1 MREGIFV
8 GRDAEQEQLN
18 SSLRTALSGNGQNR
32 FIIGEAGTGK
42 TALLRNFVQQALE
55 ADSKL
60 VVLVGSCNAQT
71 GIGDPYLPFREAL
84 SMLTTDASTRQV
96 GKLASENS
104 QRLRLVMVRS
114 MQVLLEV
121 APDLVGIF
129 VPGAKLLGTLGK
141 AVADKAGWT
150 DKLDDLVGKREIP
163 TIEQGRIFEQY
174 TAYLQRLSKEV
185 PLILFLDDL
194 QWADRASIGLLFHLG
209 RHIENSRILMLG
221 AYRPNDIALG
231 RDGDRH
237 PLEPVVHEL
246 MRYHGDILVDLDAIP
261 EEVNWQFVSALLDSA
276 PNCLEE
282 TFRESLFQQTGG
294 HALFTVELI
303 RAMQERNDIVL
314 DESGCWVETP
324 SLDWNDL
331 PARVE
336 GVVEERIARLDETL
350 REMLT
355 VASVEGEQ
363 FSAEVIARV
372 QAIADR
378 QAVRQISTYLD
389 RRHRLVRPQGLVQL
403 DDSRLS
409 LYRFTHNLF
418 HTYVYDSLD
427 VMERTY
433 LHEDVGRVLEAM
445 YGDRTGEI
453 AAELARHFHE
463 AGVIDKA
470 VRYHLEAAKRATVA
484 AAYDEAITHLTA
496 GLGLIRTRTD
506 IPEHKEY
513 ELTFQA
519 SLGPA
524 LVARRG
530 WGAPEAEQA
539 YVRACELCQELG
551 NVSVLATV
559 LYGLAYLRE
568 FRGQYTRSQELTQE
582 RLDLPSSVLGTHQIL
597 ESYEL
602 LACSTFHQGSFSQA
616 LEHVD
621 RGIEFYDGPRRSD
634 THTPDGQDLG
644 VACHTW
650 AALSLWFLG
659 YPNQALERM
668 RSALDLADAQAQ
680 HYTLARAL
688 SKAALL
694 HQLRGEANSARKHA
708 EAALTYATKL
718 GFPYYT
724 ATANMLLGWAHVR
737 LGRSEAGIA
746 RLREGLT
753 TYDLTG
759 TEMDRP
765 YFLGLMADGYAAGGQ
780 IREAL
785 AVLGEALES
794 VHSGRPFFYEAELH
808 RLRGVLLQR
817 ASPQQNTD
825 EAEASFERALEVAR
839 HQRSRS
845 LELRILLRLSDLRR
859 AQGDQRGLESTR
871 AMLAET
877 YGWFTE
883 GFKTPDLEEAG
894 NRLEAAR
901 P

>member
-8 GRDAEQEQLN
+8 GREGELQQLN
-18 SSLRTALSGNGQNR
+18 DALHTCLSGSGLTR

-42 TALLRNFVQQALE
+42 TALFHHFVQRALE
-55 ADSKL
+55 EDSKL

-84 SMLTTDASTRQV
+84 AMLTTDASSRQV
-96 GKLASENS
+96 GKPASENS
-104 QRLRLVMVRS
+104 QRLRMVMVRS
-114 MQVLLEV
+114 IQVLVEV

-141 AVADKAGWT
+141 AVADKAGWM
-150 DKLDDLVGKREIP
+150 DRLDGLVGKPEVP

-174 TAYLQRLSKEV
+174 SAFLQRLSEEV

-194 QWADRASIGLLFHLG
+194 QWADRASIGLLFHLA

-221 AYRPNDIALG
+221 SYRPNDVALG
-231 RDGDRH
+231 RDGSRH

-246 MRYHGDILVDLDAIP
+246 MRYHGDIFVDLDAIT
-261 EEVNWQFVSALLDSA
+261 EEVNWQFVRALLDSA
-276 PNCLEE
+276 PNCLED

-314 DESGCWVETP
+314 DETGCWVEAP

-389 RRHRLVRPQGLVQL
+389 RRHRLVSPQGLVQL

-433 LHEDVGRVLEAM
+433 LHEDVGRVLEAL
-445 YGDRTGEI
+445 YGDRTREI

-463 AGVIDKA
+463 AGVVDKA

-496 GLGLIRTRTD
+496 GLDLIRTRKD
-506 IPEHKEY
+506 IPEHKQY

-524 LVARRG
+524 LVARKG

-634 THTPDGQDLG
+634 VQTPDGQDLG

-650 AALSLWFLG
+650 AALSLWCLG
-659 YPNQALERM
+659 YPDQALERM
-668 RSALDLADAQAQ
+668 RTAVDLADAQGQ
-680 HYTLARAL
+680 RYTLARTL
-688 SKAALL
+688 SKAAVLD
-694 HQLRGEANSARKHA
+694 QLRGEADSARKQA
-708 EAALTYATKL
+708 EAALAYATKL

-737 LGRSEAGIA
+737 LGRSEEGIA

-753 TYDLTG
+753 TYDRTG

-765 YFLGLMADGYAAGGQ
+765 YFLGLMADGYAASGE

-794 VHSGRPFFYEAELH
+794 VSGGRPFFYEAELH
-808 RLRGVLLQR
+808 RLRGTLLQR
-817 ASPQQNTD
+817 AGSQQD
-825 EAEASFERALEVAR
+825 MGEAEASFQRALEIAR
-839 HQRSRS
+839 LQQARS
-845 LELRILLRLSDLRR
+845 LELRTVLYLGDLRR
-859 AQGDQRGLESTR
+859 AQGDEHGLEMVR

-883 GFKTPDLEEAG
+883 GFTTPDLEEAKV
-894 NRLEAAR
+894 RLEATK
-901 P
+901 